1 MSKVYKKWTQSEL
14 EFINNHK
21 EMLDKDLA
29 VKLSEM
35 TGHPVTTPMVRRQ
48 RRKFGFK
55 KSRGRPRKEIA
66 LNVPSAPTIVSTNGG
81 VAE

>member
-1 MSKVYKKWTQSEL
+1 MSKIYKKWTQSEL
-14 EFINNHK
+14 EFINNNK

-29 VKLSEM
+29 AKLSEM

-55 KSRGRPRKEIA
+55 KGRGRPRKEVAIG
-66 LNVPSAPTIVSTNGG
+66 VPSAPTNISTSGN
-81 VAE
+81 VTE

>member
-1 MSKVYKKWTQSEL
+1 MSKTYKKWTQSEL
-14 EFINNHK
+14 EFINNNR

-35 TGHPVTTPMVRRQ
+35 TGQEITTPMVRRQ

-55 KSRGRPRKEIA
+55 KGRGRPKKTVS
-66 LNVPSAPTIVSTNGG
+66 LTVPGAPTINSIG
-81 VAE
+81 E

>member
-14 EFINNHK
+14 EFINNNK

-29 VKLSEM
+29 AKLSEM
-35 TGHPVTTPMVRRQ
+35 TGHQVTTPMIRRQ

-55 KSRGRPRKEIA
+55 KGRGRPRKNPS
-66 LNVPSAPTIVSTNGG
+66 LSVQSAPLSINESV
-81 VAE
+81 VE

>member
-1 MSKVYKKWTQSEL
+1 MSKVYKRWTQSEL

-29 VKLSEM
+29 AKLTEM
-35 TGHPVTTPMVRRQ
+35 TGHEITTPMIRRQ

-55 KSRGRPRKEIA
+55 KERGRPRK
-66 LNVPSAPTIVSTNGG
+66 NVSLSAPSAPQIISSNESVS
-81 VAE
+81 E

>member
-14 EFINNHK
+14 EFINNNK

-55 KSRGRPRKEIA
+55 KSRGRPRKVNSI
-66 LNVPSAPTIVSTNGG
+66 VAPQSTF
-81 VAE
+81 E

>member
-14 EFINNHK
+14 EFINNNK

-29 VKLSEM
+29 AKLSEM
-35 TGHPVTTPMVRRQ
+35 TGHPVTTPMIRRQ

-55 KSRGRPRKEIA
+55 KGRGRPRKA
-66 LNVPSAPTIVSTNGG
+66 PTLSSPSAPSNEST
-81 VAE
+81 VE